1 MLVDEYDYPL
11 MENMRNEHFI
21 AIRDELAN
29 FYNILKAEDE
39 NLRFCFLTGVT
50 RFQHVS
56 IFSKLNN
63 LVDISDSPEYAS
75 ICGYTDEEIDE
86 YFGPYI
92 KEYLP
97 AGNNEETFREKIRKY
112 YDGYRFSTKCKTKL
126 YNPLSI
132 GRFFAGGCSFD
143 NFWIETGSQNLVN
156 EIIQMRPEL
165 FKDPDSFFTYPSAM
179 NTLSINELFTKNAKP
194 ESIYAFLVQTGYMT
208 IKGMEYGKMLLSF
221 PNREVV
227 DTLNSSFL
235 PEDSQALIQRNIRE

>member
-11 MENMRNEHFI
+11 IENMRNEHFI

-132 GRFFAGGCSFD
+132 GLFFAGGCSFD

-179 NTLSINELFTKNAKP
+179 NTLSINELFTKKCK
-194 ESIYAFLVQTGYMT
+194 T
-208 IKGMEYGKMLLSF
+208 
-221 PNREVV
+221 
-227 DTLNSSFL
+227 
-235 PEDSQALIQRNIRE
+235 